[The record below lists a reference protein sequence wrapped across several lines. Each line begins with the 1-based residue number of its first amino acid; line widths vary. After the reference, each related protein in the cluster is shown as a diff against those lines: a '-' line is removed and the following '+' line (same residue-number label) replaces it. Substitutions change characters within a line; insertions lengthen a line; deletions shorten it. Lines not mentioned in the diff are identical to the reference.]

1 MELLHALK
9 TRRSIAQLKPDSV
22 PRELI
27 EQLLEMAT
35 RAPNHK
41 KTEPWKFFV
50 FGGESRHKLADA
62 FVENYNL
69 DHPAASKEE
78 LAGPGH
84 KSANRVLSSPL
95 VIVVT
100 SDSGN
105 NEVQTLENYGAVCA
119 ATQNILLAAH
129 ALGLSGFWRTGD
141 AAYTAPRN
149 AIKELIG
156 VSESTQLAAFL
167 LIGFPVV
174 TEKNSPRL
182 PFQEKTVW
190 FDENSIQ
197 SSA

>member
-9 TRRSIAQLKPDSV
+9 TRRSIAQLKPDAV

-27 EQLLEMAT
+27 EQLLEVAT

-41 KTEPWKFFV
+41 KAEPWKFFV
-50 FGGESRHKLADA
+50 FSGDSRQKLADA

-69 DHPAASKEE
+69 DHPQASAEE
-78 LAGPGH
+78 LAGPGR

-100 SDSGN
+100 SDGGQDD
-105 NEVQTLENYGAVCA
+105 VQTLENYGAVCA

-141 AAYTAPRN
+141 AAYTSPRN
-149 AIKELIG
+149 AIKELVG
-156 VSESTQLAAFL
+156 VAGSTQIAAFL

-174 TEKNSPRL
+174 PEKNSPRV

-190 FDENSIQ
+190 FD
-197 SSA
+197 